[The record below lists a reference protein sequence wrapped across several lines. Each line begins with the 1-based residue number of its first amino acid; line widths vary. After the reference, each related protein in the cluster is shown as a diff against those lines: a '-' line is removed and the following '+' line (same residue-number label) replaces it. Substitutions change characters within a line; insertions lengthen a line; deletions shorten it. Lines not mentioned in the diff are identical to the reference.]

1 MLSSALVFAAA
12 MAASAQ
18 QSHTDLASLFETSA
32 TVIAAPDGMMVA
44 SSPTR
49 MVMLA
54 RRAEDGSIV
63 TACVE
68 SAEAAERFLH
78 AKTKTPASRTAEE
91 K

>member
-12 MAASAQ
+12 LAASAQ
-18 QSHTDLASLFETSA
+18 QSHTDFASLFETSA
-32 TVIAAPDGMMVA
+32 NVITAPGGMMVA

-49 MVMLA
+49 MVILA

-68 SAEAAERFLH
+68 SAEAAEKFLH
-78 AKTKTPASRTAEE
+78 AKTPASRTAEE

>member
-12 MAASAQ
+12 LAASAQ

-44 SSPTR
+44 SPPTR
-49 MVMLA
+49 MVMLV

-68 SAEAAERFLH
+68 SAEAAEKFLH
-78 AKTKTPASRTAEE
+78 SKPKAAAAREAEE

>member
-12 MAASAQ
+12 LAASTQ
-18 QSHTDLASLFETSA
+18 QSHTDLASLFETSPN
-32 TVIAAPDGMMVA
+32 VIAAPGGMMVA
-44 SSPTR
+44 SPPTR

-63 TACVE
+63 TACVA
-68 SAEAAERFLH
+68 SAEAAETFLH
-78 AKTKTPASRTAEE
+78 AKIRTPASGEAGE